1 MPQPAPGR
9 RRRPS
14 AVAVALAVSGV
25 LMMAGCGDDPAIA
38 DRDRG
43 GGPIGDPGGDQ
54 QLRAPEPEG
63 NQLSHEEMREALEEH
78 FGEATITDTDDVL
91 PGLRDLD
98 TELQRLRVAPQ
109 ECKQYV
115 VESASPLPDG
125 SLVAHAV
132 QAGSV
137 GGSEDSGGSGDS
149 EDSEDTGSGSVEAT
163 VYTFAEWES
172 ADALLSGE
180 QDGVALCDTYT
191 ATRPSGEE
199 DGEPPVTE
207 VTVEEVSMSSAA
219 DASLGLTQELRADG
233 ATSHLVAVMLRHG
246 SQVVLVAEAGAEA
259 PEEDEVEDLVE
270 QLQEQAAAVL
280 SDLTGEDLAL
290 EDEDDDDEDADEDAG
305 SDEDESDEESGDGD
319 ETDQDETDEDETDQ
333 DETDQDDS

>member
-9 RRRPS
+9 RRRPA

-38 DRDRG
+38 DRERG
-43 GGPIGDPGGDQ
+43 GGSIGDPGGNQ

-63 NQLSHEEMREALEEH
+63 NQLSHEEMREALEEY

-132 QAGSV
+132 QTGSA
-137 GGSEDSGGSGDS
+137 GGSGDS
-149 EDSEDTGSGSVEAT
+149 EDSGDSGDSGDSEASEDTGSGSVEAT
-163 VYTFAEWES
+163 VYTFADWES

-207 VTVEEVSMSSAA
+207 VTVEEVSVSSAA

-259 PEEDEVEDLVE
+259 PEEDEDLVE

-305 SDEDESDEESGDGD
+305 SDEDESDEESGDADESNGD
-319 ETDQDETDEDETDQ
+319 ETDQDQTDED
-333 DETDQDDS
+333 DS